1 MAGKRI
7 LAVLL
12 LVGTWAISPIPTAA
26 QPPGDRVLLNYD
38 RPLAAILATQRF
50 RSLSLLVEKSAYR
63 LTVMAD
69 RKRQKAY
76 PVVFGQNPVDD
87 KLRSGDLCTPL
98 GRFRLRAAY
107 PHPHW
112 SRFLWLDYPTAD
124 SWTKHKRAK
133 AAGTIRANDQ
143 IGGEIGIH
151 GVPEGQDDL
160 IDRREN
166 WTLGCISLKN
176 RDVQEIFQ
184 AVKKG
189 TVIEIVP

>member
-1 MAGKRI
+1 
-7 LAVLL
+7 
-12 LVGTWAISPIPTAA
+12 
-26 QPPGDRVLLNYD
+26 LNQD
-38 RPLAAILATQRF
+38 RPLTTILAKQRY
-50 RSLSLLVEKSAYR
+50 RALSLLVEKSAYR

-69 RKRQKAY
+69 GKPQKAY

-133 AAGTIRANDQ
+133 VAGTIRATDR